1 MAHIHEAIMRFPL
14 QYDTLVGERGL
25 ILSGGEKQR
34 VAFARAIL
42 KRPRVLVLDEGTSAL
57 DTITERHVQDS
68 LEQLRQGYAS
78 QQGCSSTCARVSTQ
92 VHDGSGCPSA
102 EHGDGQRRHPCV
114 CTRRDC

>member
-1 MAHIHEAIMRFPL
+1 MRFPM

-34 VAFARAIL
+34 VAFARAVL

-68 LEQLRQGYAS
+68 LEQLRQG
-78 QQGCSSTCARVSTQ
+78 
-92 VHDGSGCPSA
+92 
-102 EHGDGQRRHPCV
+102 
-114 CTRRDC
+114 